1 MAREINADVC
11 VIGAGSAG
19 LTAAWIAAQ
28 AGART
33 VLIERGEMGGEC
45 LNTGCVPS
53 KALLAAASRA
63 RHAETARPF
72 GVLAEPRVDFA
83 RVHAHVHEV
92 ITAIAPHDSVER
104 FEKLGVEVIRE
115 DARFVGAR
123 QLMAGDSRINARRV
137 VIATGSAP
145 KVPDIEGL
153 GDVPYFTNE
162 TIFNNAELPEHL
174 VVIGGGPLGIELAQ
188 AHRRLGSR
196 VTVLVTGSA
205 MDKDEP
211 ELAAVLLKRLAE
223 EGVAIREKAQVKRI
237 EAKDRGIVLHVEE
250 AHQKTELKATHLLV
264 ATGRTPRLQSLELA
278 RADVEFDDKGISV
291 DERLQTSAKGVYAV
305 GDVVKDGPKF
315 THIAGYQAGIAMRN
329 ALLRWPAKVDY
340 RALPWVT
347 YTDPEL
353 AHTGM
358 TEAKARKK
366 HGDQVRVLCLPFA
379 ENDRAQA
386 EREPE
391 GMIKVVTRKNGS
403 VLGASIVGAHAGEMI
418 HTWVLAIEQDLRL
431 KHVASMIAPYPTLG
445 ELNKQVASESYKELL
460 SNPWVRRLVRTLL
473 RLP

>member
-1 MAREINADVC
+1 MAREVNADVC

-28 AGART
+28 AGAKT

-53 KALLAAASRA
+53 KALLAAAFRA

-72 GVLAEPRVDFA
+72 GVAAEPRVDFA
-83 RVHAHVHEV
+83 KVHAHVHEV
-92 ITAIAPHDSVER
+92 IAAIAPHDSVER
-104 FEKLGVEVIRE
+104 FERLGVEVIRE
-115 DARFVGAR
+115 EARFVGAR
-123 QLMAGDSRINARRV
+123 ELTAGNVRISARRV

-145 KVPDIEGL
+145 KVPDLEGL

-162 TIFNNAELPEHL
+162 TIFDNAELPGHL

-196 VTVLVTGSA
+196 VTVLVTSSA

-237 EAKDRGIVLHVEE
+237 EAKNSGIVLHLEE
-250 AHQKTELKATHLLV
+250 AHQQAQVEATHLLV
-264 ATGRTPRLQSLELA
+264 ATGRTPRLRSLELE
-278 RADVEFDDKGISV
+278 RAGVACDDKGISV
-291 DERLQTSAKGVYAV
+291 DERLQTSAKGVYAI
-305 GDVVKDGPKF
+305 GDVVKGGPQF

-329 ALLRWPAKVDY
+329 ALFRWPAKVDY
-340 RALPWVT
+340 RSLPWVT

-358 TEAKARKK
+358 TEAQARKE
-366 HGDQVRVLCLPFA
+366 HGDDVRVICLPFA

-386 EREPE
+386 ERETE
-391 GMIKVVTRKNGS
+391 GRIKIVTRRNGH
-403 VLGASIVGAHAGEMI
+403 VLGASIVGARAGEMI
-418 HTWVLAIEQDLRL
+418 HTWVLAIGQKLKL
-431 KHVASMIAPYPTLG
+431 KHVASMIAPYPTMG
-445 ELNKQVASESYKELL
+445 ELNKQVASEFYKEML
-460 SNPWVRRLVRTLL
+460 SSPWVRRLVRALL
-473 RLP
+473 LLP